1 MSFLHPIECLMLTVL
16 DLIQCFDL
24 PF

>member
-1 MSFLHPIECLMLTVL
+1 MSFLHTIESLVRPVL

-24 PF
+24 PD